1 MKTILKKVFQA
12 SMAILSIMWL
22 ILGIIRIFGSGS
34 AFMGILMLINGAAF
48 ALFAF
53 VYISRAWIRKWG
65 LGWIVLNL
73 ILTVIDQMRFFD
85 YIVLII
91 GIVALVSGLMLIKD
105 TSDKSEV

>member
-1 MKTILKKVFQA
+1 MKTIVKKVFHA

-22 ILGIIRIFGSGS
+22 IFGIIRIFGSGS
-34 AFMGILMLINGAAF
+34 AFMGILMLINGIAF

-73 ILTVIDQMRFFD
+73 VLTIIDQMGFFD
-85 YIVLII
+85 YVVLII
-91 GIVALVSGLMLIKD
+91 GIIALVSGLMLIKD
-105 TSDKSEV
+105 TSKN